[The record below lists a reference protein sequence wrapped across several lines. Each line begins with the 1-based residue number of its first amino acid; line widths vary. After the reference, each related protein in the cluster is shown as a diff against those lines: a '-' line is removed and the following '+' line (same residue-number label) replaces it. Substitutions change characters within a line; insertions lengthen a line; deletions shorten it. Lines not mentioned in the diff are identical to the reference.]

1 MDRRSLGGRGRSF
14 DLLLVESQ
22 PEGIEPFIDSFRATE
37 RTNEVYV
44 VSDGVEALDF
54 VHQRGG
60 YADAPRPD
68 LVLLDLHVPREDG
81 EKVLTELKAR
91 PELRRIPVLVFTS
104 SEATE
109 DVAKSYELQANAYLR
124 RPDSGA
130 EFEELA
136 QVIEDFWLKLAQIPP
151 K

>member
-1 MDRRSLGGRGRSF
+1 MNRRSSGGRDRIF
-14 DLLLVESQ
+14 DLLLVESR
-22 PEGIEPFIDSFRATE
+22 PEEVEPFIDSFEATDL
-37 RTNEVYV
+37 TNEVYV

-54 VHQRGG
+54 VHQRGE
-60 YADAPRPD
+60 YTDAPRPD
-68 LVLLDLHVPREDG
+68 LVLLDLHVSRKDG
-81 EKVLTELKAR
+81 EEVLSELKER

-109 DVAKSYELQANAYLR
+109 DVARSYELKANAYLR

-136 QVIEDFWLKLAQIPP
+136 QAIENFWLKLAQIPP